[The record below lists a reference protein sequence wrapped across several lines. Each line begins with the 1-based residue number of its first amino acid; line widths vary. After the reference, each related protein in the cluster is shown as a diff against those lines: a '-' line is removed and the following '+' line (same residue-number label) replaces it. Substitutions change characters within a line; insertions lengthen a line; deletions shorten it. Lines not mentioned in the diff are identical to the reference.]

1 MMDDDLRPTLDA
13 VKARSAHRRRTRQA
27 WAGAGCAA
35 LVLIGGLGLAR
46 AGFRPDE
53 PVELGVASGG
63 PAASPGTGPGAT
75 QVPGSTSSVPG
86 PASTA
91 APAADPNAP
100 PSVPSVTTSVVRP
113 DVTGPTT
120 TWLDPSGPTTW
131 PEPETTTTID
141 DPTTVL

>member
-46 AGFRPDE
+46 AGSRPDQ

-63 PAASPGTGPGAT
+63 PAASPGTGPGDPG
-75 QVPGSTSSVPG
+75 PGSTRRSPG
-86 PASTA
+86 LPTA
-91 APAADPNAP
+91 APAADPNAA
-100 PSVPSVTTSVVRP
+100 V
-113 DVTGPTT
+113 GPR
-120 TWLDPSGPTTW
+120 
-131 PEPETTTTID
+131 
-141 DPTTVL
+141 